1 MTLGSFERDLL
12 TPMLKAQSR
21 REAIRS
27 SVVAGVGVAASL
39 AVVGVGW
46 LGFTAYMMRNDLAE
60 EYQNA
65 KDSVKTAIQAATVGL
80 PSYATSQPPPTDGVG
95 TDLRDPNDP
104 MRRVN
109 PAAGIPVV
117 GALFGAGMVIGE
129 KTQEGFRSGVDAA
142 APGFGD
148 FFRSLYD

>member
-12 TPMLKAQSR
+12 TPMLKAQAR
-21 REAIRS
+21 RDTVRS
-27 SVVAGVGVAASL
+27 SVIAGVGVVASL
-39 AVVGVGW
+39 AAVGVGW
-46 LGFTAYMMRNDLAE
+46 LGFTAYMMRNDLAD
-60 EYQNA
+60 EYNNA
-65 KDSVKTAIQAATVGL
+65 KQAVKTAIEAATVGL

-95 TDLRDPNDP
+95 TDLRDPDDP

-109 PAAGIPVV
+109 PAAGVPIV

-129 KTQEGFRSGVDAA
+129 KTQEGFRSTVDAA